1 MLHALKRI
9 APRHGIMSLFSTG
22 RRWLCLAVCLLA
34 ACQPEYRAPQAAAPA
49 VCARPEAQMQP
60 IGLQECRSRLKRI
73 DAVFQ
78 ADPQF
83 YEIPR
88 GVRVD
93 LDRIR
98 LSTIPYSDNR
108 TAGSTLAE
116 VETFIQRFPGGRET
130 VSHRLKQL
138 TLSVALKKLTQ
149 SQSAPWEL
157 DDTLAHELGHAC
169 FATRYPLVYVKSGDF
184 NLIEGHA
191 VTVQWRWL
199 QRHVRGVTEAAF
211 LRSRPAAY
219 RNAYLHFQRRYM
231 RGGHVDWSLIERRE
245 AALRSQR

>member
-1 MLHALKRI
+1 
-9 APRHGIMSLFSTG
+9 MSLFSTG

-49 VCARPEAQMQP
+49 ACARPEAQMQP

-191 VTVQWRWL
+191 VTVQWRWI
-199 QRHVRGVTEAAF
+199 QRHHPEISEEEF
-211 LRSRPAAY
+211 LRRRTPSY
-219 RNAYLHFQRRYM
+219 RNAYLRFQRDFVRDS
-231 RGGHVDWSLIERRE
+231 HTDWALLERKE
-245 AALRSQR
+245 MDLRSGK